1 MKVGDLVRPRSAVFR
16 DNIGIVIAVGF
27 MGGIGVRLMCGKVV
41 TYNKG
46 SLEIIS
52 KSR

>member
-1 MKVGDLVRPRSAVFR
+1 MKIGDLVRPRAFQFR
-16 DNIGIVIAVGF
+16 EQVGVVIAVGF
-27 MGGIGVRLMCGKVV
+27 VGGIGVRLMCGRIA

-52 KSR
+52 EG